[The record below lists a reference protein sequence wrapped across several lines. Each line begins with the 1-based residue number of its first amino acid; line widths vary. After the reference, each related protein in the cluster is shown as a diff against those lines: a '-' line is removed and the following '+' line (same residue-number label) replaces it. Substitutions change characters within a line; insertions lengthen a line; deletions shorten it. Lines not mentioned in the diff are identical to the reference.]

1 MGSINFPIF
10 QLNKPCRLPDS
21 GLPVIQ
27 CGSGIMDYEMDPFNK
42 QQLATG
48 ELKQKQMPNIVNCRL
63 KQLLVRNDYIHNNI
77 FIIFLGTV

>member
-1 MGSINFPIF
+1 MPTF

-27 CGSGIMDYEMDPFNK
+27 CGSGVMDYAMDPFNK

-48 ELKQKQMPNIVNCRL
+48 KLKQEYIWVMSIIINCACML
-63 KQLLVRNDYIHNNI
+63 KS
-77 FIIFLGTV
+77 

>member
-1 MGSINFPIF
+1 MGSMFPIF

-48 ELKQKQMPNIVNCRL
+48 ELNKNRSSDVKHCQL
-63 KQLLVRNDYIHNNI
+63 KIKTV
-77 FIIFLGTV
+77 IILE